1 MAGKR
6 EHATLSPDTVE
17 TAPSTPSKR
26 LALAILQ
33 DAILAIHRGV
43 QSSSVQERRDFH
55 DVERW
60 VDNAAVDWPFSF
72 ENVCATLGL
81 DADYVRAGLRRV
93 KQNAYRVDMPGDER
107 FALPRRRRPGNH

>member
-1 MAGKR
+1 MSGKR
-6 EHATLSPDTVE
+6 DHTTLSPAAVE
-17 TAPSTPSKR
+17 TGPSTPSKR

-33 DAILAIHRGV
+33 DAILAIQRGV
-43 QSSSVQERRDFH
+43 NSSSVQDRRDFH

-60 VDNAAVDWPFSF
+60 IDNAAVDWPFSF

-81 DADYVRAGLRRV
+81 DADYVRSGLRRV
-93 KQNAYRVDMPGDER
+93 KQNAYCVETRGYAR